1 MKTESMSTRR
11 RRRVGL
17 TKKKGRSLQRAVLL
31 HQQFAGNLATKVSSN
46 LHIICLSVPSMCGDN
61 KKMNCGSRSD
71 KSRINECMS
80 D

>member
-31 HQQFAGNLATKVSSN
+31 HQQLCQKKRLVCWKFDEQSFVEFAHHLPLG
-46 LHIICLSVPSMCGDN
+46 SVN
-61 KKMNCGSRSD
+61 VW
-71 KSRINECMS
+71 
-80 D
+80 